1 MLTFVSATRLTRSE
15 FEASSPLARS
25 LRVLGQLTPLRLQLA
40 AQNTRPLADVY
51 NAAIQASSGDEILVF
66 VHDDVAIDDWMT
78 GARLPEA
85 LSMFDV
91 VGVAGNRRRQPGQET
106 WYLQP
111 SRMVN
116 GKRCEGPLD
125 IDWLSGAV
133 LHGPQTPSTAQQA
146 SSPTAQDPSR
156 ASVSSATAQDPG
168 RITVYGPAPAAVQLL
183 DGMFLAA
190 RGALLKSRGV
200 AFDPQLGFH
209 LYDLDFCRSAQQAGL
224 KLGTWPLALT
234 HASNGTSV
242 RSSAWTTSC
251 ALYQRKWQDPPAL

>member
-1 MLTFVSATRLTRSE
+1 MLNFVCATRLSPSE
-15 FEASSPLARS
+15 FEAHSLLARS
-25 LRVLGQLTPLRLQLA
+25 LRVVGQLTPLRLQLA

-51 NAAIQASSGDEILVF
+51 NAAIQSSSGDDILVF
-66 VHDDVAIDDWMT
+66 VHDDVSIDDWMT

-111 SRMVN
+111 SRILN
-116 GKRCEGPLD
+116 GQRCAGPLD

-133 LHGPQTPSTAQQA
+133 LHGPQSPSTAA
-146 SSPTAQDPSR
+146 PNVAP
-156 ASVSSATAQDPG
+156 QDPG
-168 RITVYGPAPAAVQLL
+168 HITVYGPAPAAVQLL

-209 LYDLDFCRSAQQAGL
+209 FYDLDFCRSAQQAGL

-234 HASNGTSV
+234 HASSGASV
-242 RSSAWTTSC
+242 RSLAWSAAC
-251 ALYQRKWQDPPAL
+251 ALYQRKWQDPSAL

>member
-116 GKRCEGPLD
+116 GKRCEGSLD

-146 SSPTAQDPSR
+146 SSPTAQDP
-156 ASVSSATAQDPG
+156 G
-168 RITVYGPAPAAVQLL
+168 LITVYGPAPAAVQLL

-209 LYDLDFCRSAQQAGL
+209 LYDLDFCRSAQKAGL

-234 HASNGTSV
+234 HASGGASA
-242 RSSAWTTSC
+242 RSQAWTASC
-251 ALYQRKWQDPPAL
+251 ALYQRKWQDPAVL

>member
-51 NAAIQASSGDEILVF
+51 NAAIQATSGDEILVF

-116 GKRCEGPLD
+116 GKRCEGSLD

-133 LHGPQTPSTAQQA
+133 LHAPQTPSTAQQA
-146 SSPTAQDPSR
+146 SSP
-156 ASVSSATAQDPG
+156 TAQDPG

-234 HASNGTSV
+234 HASGGASA
-242 RSSAWTTSC
+242 RSQAWTASC
-251 ALYQRKWQDPPAL
+251 ALYQRKWQDPAVL